1 MPRSLLQTDDPALFR
16 SEVEV
21 CVGKTLVT
29 RMKTNAQTATRTNL
43 FTYTPGPNETLIAEV
58 RVLNRQIAGTAG
70 TRGNGGGR
78 NAIAVFKS
86 VDGVVTQMESTA
98 YPIDADNNSD
108 LYVEV
113 STDGTNVNV
122 IVQITGATLSADAE
136 FVWVGY
142 LYLHTVSE

>member
-1 MPRSLLQTDDPALFR
+1 MPRSLLQTDDPTLFR

-29 RMKTNAQTATRTNL
+29 RMKTNASTATRTNL
-43 FTYTPGPNETLIAEV
+43 FTYTPQPNETVMAEV
-58 RVLNRQIAGTAG
+58 RVLNRQVSGTAG

-78 NAIAVFKS
+78 KAIAVFKS
-86 VDGVVTQMESTA
+86 IDGVVTQMESTE
-98 YPIDADNNSD
+98 YLIDADNNSD

-113 STDGTNVNV
+113 STDGSTVNV
-122 IVQITGATLSADAE
+122 IVQITGATLGADAE

-142 LYLHTVSE
+142 LHLHTLSE